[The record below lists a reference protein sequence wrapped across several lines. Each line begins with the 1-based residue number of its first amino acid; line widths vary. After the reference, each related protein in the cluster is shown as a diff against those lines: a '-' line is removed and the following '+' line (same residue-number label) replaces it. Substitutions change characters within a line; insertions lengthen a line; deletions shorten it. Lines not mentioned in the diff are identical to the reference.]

1 METRRDQLKKVLA
14 GSTPEVQDDALGLFD
29 REIDSLNAESR
40 KITEQICRLYYGYKQ
55 TSKEKILEKLNLV
68 KIVVLENKG
77 VDTIHGYYQL
87 SEEAMAKIVS
97 DPRGQSLTFDA
108 CTTSDNLM
116 PGLVVAKECLFLVK
130 STSRFFLKPDI
141 GEVIDAINYH
151 DWRTH
156 NIVALCVVK
165 GSHEELP
172 GTDGEHF
179 LMTVQLLEPK
189 VEFISEAEKAR
200 AVALLHSM

>member
-1 METRRDQLKKVLA
+1 METRRDQLKKVLV

-29 REIDSLNAESR
+29 REVDSLNAESR

-55 TSKEKILEKLNLV
+55 TTKAEILKRLESV

-87 SEEAMAKIVS
+87 SEEAMAKIVK
-97 DPRGQSLTFDA
+97 DPRGASLTFDA
-108 CTTSDNLM
+108 YTTSENLM
-116 PGLVVAKECLFLVK
+116 SGLVVAKECLFLVK

-151 DWRTH
+151 DWYNH
-156 NIVALCVVK
+156 NIVALCVVE

-189 VEFISEAEKAR
+189 VEVVTEKEKAN
-200 AVALLHSM
+200 AIALLHSM

>member
-14 GSTPEVQDDALGLFD
+14 ESTPEVQDNAFGLFD
-29 REIDSLNAESR
+29 REVDSLNAESR
-40 KITEQICRLYYGYKQ
+40 KLTEQICRLYYGYKK
-55 TSKEKILEKLNLV
+55 TTKEQILKRLESV

-77 VDTIHGYYQL
+77 VGTIYGYYQL
-87 SEEAMAKIVS
+87 SEEAMTKIVN

-108 CTTSDNLM
+108 YTTSDNLM

-141 GEVIDAINYH
+141 GEVLDAISFH
-151 DWRTH
+151 DWRSH
-156 NIVALCVVK
+156 NIVALCIVK

-189 VEFISEAEKAR
+189 VEFISEAEKAK
-200 AVALLHSM
+200 AAALLHSM